1 MLHNPIM
8 VKLSNNHLEKKGWEN
23 ASIKHP
29 NGVTPWF
36 TYGALNFLADI
47 ITPDLSVFEYGS
59 GSSTIFFNCNVKKV
73 VSVEHDARWA
83 EKLLS
88 LNNNCDIRIRQK
100 DYINGVRHEDLMRRY
115 KAQDFIEPRGNPDH
129 DVLHGLVSQ
138 GFEGYAAELLTE
150 PHQSFDI
157 IVVDGMA
164 RQLCGFVAADVI
176 KDDGFIIL
184 DNSDRWQY
192 NSLQRYLVNKGFG
205 RIDFWGAGPKNTVDW
220 CTSFFSR
227 KFLLNNLHVERPAGT
242 GDLGW

>member
-1 MLHNPIM
+1 M
-8 VKLSNNHLEKKGWEN
+8 
-23 ASIKHP
+23 
-29 NGVTPWF
+29 
-36 TYGALNFLADI
+36 
-47 ITPDLSVFEYGS
+47 
-59 GSSTIFFNCNVKKV
+59 
-73 VSVEHDARWA
+73 
-83 EKLLS
+83 
-88 LNNNCDIRIRQK
+88 
-100 DYINGVRHEDLMRRY
+100 
-115 KAQDFIEPRGNPDH
+115 
-129 DVLHGLVSQ
+129 
-138 GFEGYAAELLTE
+138 TE

-205 RIDFWGAGPKNTVDW
+205 RIDFWGSGPKNTVDW